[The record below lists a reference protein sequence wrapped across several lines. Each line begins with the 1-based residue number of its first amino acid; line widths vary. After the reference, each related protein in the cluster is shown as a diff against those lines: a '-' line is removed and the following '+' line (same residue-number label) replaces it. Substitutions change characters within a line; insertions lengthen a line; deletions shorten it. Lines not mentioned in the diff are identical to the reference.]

1 MAAIERSAAPPAGSH
16 PPRLVLASTS
26 RYRRELLQRLR
37 LPFETAAPF
46 TDEAPLPGESPTTLS
61 ARLAEAKARA
71 VAVATEAW
79 VLGSDQ
85 VAALGT
91 RVLGKPGDP
100 DQALAQLLAMSGER
114 VEFLTAISLVHRAGE
129 HFQALDTTVV
139 RMRTLDAAT
148 AQRYLEAEQPYDCA
162 GSFKAEGLGI
172 ALFESIESRDPT
184 GLIGLPL
191 IETAR
196 LLRQAG
202 FVVP

>member
-1 MAAIERSAAPPAGSH
+1 MASIERSAPPAGPH
-16 PPRLVLASTS
+16 PPRLILASTS

-37 LPFETAAPF
+37 LPFETAAPH
-46 TDEAPLPGESPTTLS
+46 TDEAPLPGESPAAL
-61 ARLAEAKARA
+61 AVRLAEAKARA
-71 VAVATEAW
+71 VAVATDAW
-79 VLGSDQ
+79 ALGSDQ

-91 RVLGKPGDP
+91 HVLGKPGGP
-100 DQALAQLLAMSGER
+100 DRALAQLLAMSGQR
-114 VEFLTAISLVHRAGE
+114 VEFLTAISLVNDAGQ
-129 HFQALDTTVV
+129 HFQALDTTTV
-139 RMRTLDAAT
+139 RMRHLDAAT

-172 ALFESIESRDPT
+172 ALFESIESQDPT

-191 IETAR
+191 IATAR